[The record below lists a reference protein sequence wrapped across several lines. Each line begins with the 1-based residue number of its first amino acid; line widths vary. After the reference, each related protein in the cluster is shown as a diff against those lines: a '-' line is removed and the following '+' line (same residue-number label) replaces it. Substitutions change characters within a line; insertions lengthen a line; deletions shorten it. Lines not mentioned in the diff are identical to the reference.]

1 LTSRAVEGGV
11 SASTQGKAQAALL
24 FLWQQVLEIV
34 LPWLDEVVRTIR
46 PQRVPTLKSAD
57 DVARDSTVWTV
68 SMP

>member
-1 LTSRAVEGGV
+1 MTSLAVEGGV
-11 SASTQGKAQAALL
+11 SASTQGKALAALL